1 MGAGGGGA
9 GWGGRVRQQA
19 LEVGDSSGDAG
30 FHGSQGNAEDL
41 RDFGVRVVFQV
52 KEGDG
57 GTEGGL
63 EPAESGQ
70 GQGTIGP
77 LQGIR
82 GDFGEFGFGGFDRF
96 VGKAEGAAG
105 FGGRFAVERGEEPGF
120 DAGDVGELVAA
131 LGPAEERFLDEVAGI
146 GFVAGETAGEAI
158 ERFQVLAHQ
167 VFEVHVAA
175 HAEVTNGSR
184 QGVDWFPA
192 E

>member
-1 MGAGGGGA
+1 MAKGGDDQETVGAVGGVRWDFREFGIDGFDGIMGKAGG
-9 GWGGRVRQQA
+9 
-19 LEVGDSSGDAG
+19 
-30 FHGSQGNAEDL
+30 
-41 RDFGVRVVFQV
+41 
-52 KEGDG
+52 
-57 GTEGGL
+57 
-63 EPAESGQ
+63 P
-70 GQGTIGP
+70 
-77 LQGIR
+77 
-82 GDFGEFGFGGFDRF
+82 
-96 VGKAEGAAG
+96 AG
-105 FGGRFAVERGEEPGF
+105 FGGGFAVERGEEPGF
-120 DAGDVGELVAA
+120 DSGDVGELVAA